1 MAFRYLTIEDPN
13 DSQVLDKGTIVSSI
27 NNYGE
32 LVGYYYNISTPDAFA
47 FTEIGGNFTAL
58 DPGAAFHNVVANGV
72 NDAGDIVGAMQN
84 ASNDYRGFLYSGGSY
99 TVLND
104 PKASSFGSYVTA
116 INDSGTIVGFYFD
129 ASSNDHGF
137 VYSSGTYTDITVPGG
152 KDVDPRGI
160 NAAGVIVGS
169 YIDSSNN
176 AHGFIDVGGTTTTL
190 DDPLATDPL
199 GTTAYG
205 INDLGQVV
213 GWYHNSIG
221 TGYHGFLYDP
231 TTGAYTPINHPH
243 GNGTFAF
250 AINDAGRI
258 VGDYDHASG
267 AIIGFETVTSIPDD
281 FSGDGHSD
289 ILWRDSSGALAEWQ
303 MNGAAVSVSGAPTM
317 GGTPIT
323 PDASWSVAA
332 TSDFD
337 GDGNA
342 DQLWRQS
349 STGSLAL
356 WTMNGSTITSSAA
369 LSYGGSVV
377 APDAS
382 WSVAGSGDF
391 DGDGNADLLWRQG
404 STGSLVLWTMNG
416 ADITSSGSVNS
427 AGTPVNPDPS
437 WSVAGIGDFNND
449 GNADILWRNA
459 SGEVS
464 VWFMNGSTITGSAD
478 VTSGGAVVQ
487 PDASWSV
494 AGLGDFNGDGNA
506 DILWRN
512 ANGSLVEWL
521 MNGSTIIGGGAVN
534 AAGTPIG
541 PDASWHVAEIGD
553 FNSDGMADILWRNDS
568 GALADWQMNGT
579 SIVGSST
586 PNSGGTPLAPD
597 SSWQV
602 QARPTVFA

>member
-13 DSQVLDKGTIVSSI
+13 DTLVLDKGTIVFSI

-32 LVGYYYNISTPDAFA
+32 LVGSYYNISTPDAFA
-47 FTEIGGNFTAL
+47 FVDIAGSFTTL
-58 DPGAAFHNVVANGV
+58 DPGAAFHNVTADGV
-72 NDAGDIVGAMQN
+72 NDAGDIVGIMQDS
-84 ASNDYRGFLYSGGSY
+84 SNNYRGYLYSGGNY

-104 PKASSFGSYVTA
+104 PKASIFGSWVNA
-116 INDSGTIVGFYFD
+116 INDSGEIVGEYFD
-129 ASSNDHGF
+129 IHSNDHAF
-137 VYSSGTYTDITVPGG
+137 IYSGGTYTDLTIPGA
-152 KDVDPRGI
+152 KDVEPKGI
-160 NAAGVIVGS
+160 NAAGAIVGS
-169 YIDSSNN
+169 YFDSSNN
-176 AHGFIDVGGTTTTL
+176 AHGFLDVGGTITTL
-190 DDPLATDPL
+190 DDPLATNPI
-199 GTTAYG
+199 GTTATG

-213 GWYHNSIG
+213 GWYNNGS
-221 TGYHGFLYDP
+221 GYHGFLYNP
-231 TTGAYTPINHPH
+231 TTGTYTTINHR
-243 GNGTFAF
+243 GDGTFAYD
-250 AINDAGRI
+250 INDAGRI
-258 VGDYDHASG
+258 VGNFDRPSG
-267 AIIGFETVTSIPDD
+267 ASLGLETVTSVVDD

-289 ILWRDSSGALAEWQ
+289 IFWRDSSGALAEWQ
-303 MNGAAVSVSGAPTM
+303 MNGAVVGVSDAPTM

-323 PDASWSVAA
+323 PDASWSIAA

-349 STGSLAL
+349 STGALAL
-356 WTMNGSTITSSAA
+356 WTMNGSTITSSSAPTF
-369 LSYGGSVV
+369 GGSAVS
-377 APDAS
+377 PDAS

-416 ADITSSGSVNS
+416 STITSSGSVNS

-464 VWFMNGSTITGSAD
+464 VWLMDGSTITAGAD

-494 AGLGDFNGDGNA
+494 AGIGDFDGDGNA

-512 ANGSLVEWL
+512 ASGSLVEWL
-521 MNGSTIIGGGAVN
+521 MSGSTIIGSGAVT
-534 AAGTPIG
+534 AGSTPIA
-541 PDASWHVAEIGD
+541 PDASWHLAEIGD
-553 FNSDGMADILWRNDS
+553 FNSDGMADMLWRNDS

-579 SIVGSST
+579 SIMASST
-586 PNSGGTPLAPD
+586 PSSGGTPLAPD
-597 SSWQV
+597 GGWQV
-602 QARPTVFA
+602 QARPTDFA